1 VKEPRNHAPAV
12 APVFSVP
19 ILVTFWNRPALLA
32 SLLDILGRLRPLRLY
47 FACDGPRQNDP
58 TNQQLV
64 LCCRDL
70 VEQRLTWPV
79 HVQRLYAD
87 TNQGCR
93 ASMAAAISWFFE
105 QEEEG
110 IVLEDDVHPDP
121 SFFPFMQELLERY
134 RHDSR
139 VGSISS
145 HHFHRQG
152 SDGVTSYR
160 FSIYNHCW
168 GWGSWRRAWEQY
180 DYSLSSWPAF
190 RDQGLLVGMGDKRF
204 QRFWT
209 RILDATARG
218 EIDTWDFAW
227 TYSHWNAGMLS
238 CVPDRCLVTNAG
250 FGPDAT
256 HTNAEAC
263 PLPAPQPMSF
273 PLHHPQFVRPSPVH
287 DRLTQ
292 RFQYRQPSP
301 LERLQRKWRRWR
313 QAP

>member
-1 VKEPRNHAPAV
+1 MAYK
-12 APVFSVP
+12 VP
-19 ILVTFWNRPALLA
+19 ILVIFWNRPALLEGLLS
-32 SLLDILGRLRPLRLY
+32 SLQGLQPERLY
-47 FACDGPRQNDP
+47 LACDGPRADDP
-58 TNQQLV
+58 DNQELV
-64 LCCRDL
+64 QRCRDL
-70 VEQRLTWPV
+70 AEQRLTWSV
-79 HVQRLYAD
+79 QVQRRYAD

-93 ASMAAAISWFFE
+93 AGVAGAIGWFFE

-134 RHDSR
+134 RHDTR

-145 HHFHRQG
+145 HYFHRQA
-152 SDGVTSYR
+152 SDSASSYR

-168 GWGSWRRAWEQY
+168 GWGSWRRAWAHY

-190 RDQGLLVGMGDKRF
+190 RDQGFLAGLGDVRF
-204 QRFWT
+204 RRYWT
-209 RILDATARG
+209 RILNATACG

-227 TYSHWNAGMLS
+227 TYSHWKAGMLS
-238 CVPDRCLVTNAG
+238 CVPDRCLVENAG

-256 HTNAEAC
+256 HTNAELC
-263 PLPAPQPMSF
+263 PLPAPLPMTF
-273 PLHHPQFVRPSPVH
+273 PLRHPQFVRPSPVH
-287 DRLTQ
+287 DRFTQ

-313 QAP
+313 LVP